1 MRYLSKSRLI
11 DYRICPKR
19 LWLAIHR
26 SSLVDW
32 SAEAKAQF
40 EVGKKVGILARKLY
54 DAKGKGVEFD
64 PVSQGFDE
72 VVDMSMDLLESSHP
86 IFEAGF
92 VGGGGRAYAD
102 VMLPLRR
109 KGQRMWRMVEVKS
122 ASSVKDNY
130 RDDVAIQAYI
140 ARAAGVNLHS
150 VAVAHIDSTWVY
162 PGGDD
167 FQGFLTEVDLTEE
180 AFGREEE
187 VKEWIA
193 QAGVIARKR
202 KEPEKAMGEHCEKP
216 YACGF
221 FEYCQR
227 GARSN
232 RYSVACLKGIK
243 NNQLKK
249 LIEVESVSDLRKIPD
264 EVLNPTHLRVK
275 NHTLAGTVYFDADA
289 AAGALAPH
297 KLPAFFLDFETI
309 NHAIPLWKGT
319 RPFQKIPFQFSLHR
333 LSRTGKVTHQSF
345 LDLSG
350 QDPSKKIA
358 EALISACGQSGPVFA
373 YHASFEGQCIGELAK
388 RFPRMA
394 RPLLAINDRL
404 VDLEPIARA
413 HYYHPDQQG
422 SWSLKS
428 VLPTIAPDLS
438 YDNLEGVQDGGM
450 AMNVYH
456 EAIYPETTPA
466 RKAEIERQLLVYC
479 HRDTEAMIRMWQFFT
494 GRHDF
499 KL

>member
-1 MRYLSKSRLI
+1 MRYLSKSRLV
-11 DYRICPKR
+11 DYVICPKR
-19 LWLAIHR
+19 LWLALHR
-26 SSLVDW
+26 SDLKQWD
-32 SAEAKAQF
+32 AEAQASF
-40 EVGKKVGILARKLY
+40 AVGHEIGELARKLY
-54 DAKGKGVEFD
+54 DPKGRGVVFD
-64 PVSQGFDE
+64 PMSQGFDE
-72 VVDMSMDLLESSHP
+72 VIEMTTDLLESSHP

-92 VGGGGRAYAD
+92 DGGGGRAYAD

-109 KGQRMWRMVEVKS
+109 NGQRAWRMVEIKS
-122 ASSVKDNY
+122 GSSVKDKY
-130 RDDVAIQAYI
+130 RDDAAIQAYI

-150 VAVAHIDSTWVY
+150 VAVAHIDGTWVY

-167 FQGFLTEVDLTEE
+167 YQGLLTEVDLTEE

-202 KEPEKAMGEHCEKP
+202 KEPEKAMGQHCEKP

-221 FEYCQR
+221 FDYCQR

-243 NNQLKK
+243 NNQLKE
-249 LIEVESVSDLRKIPD
+249 LIEVKGVSDLRKIPD
-264 EVLNPTHLRVK
+264 EVLNPTQLRVK
-275 NHTLAGTVYFDADA
+275 THTLAGTVYYDSVA
-289 AAGALAPH
+289 AAAALAPY
-297 KLPAFFLDFETI
+297 KLPALFLDFETI
-309 NHAIPLWKGT
+309 NPAIPFWKGT
-319 RPFQKIPFQFSLHR
+319 RPSQKIPFQFSMHR

-350 QDPSKKIA
+350 QDPSRKIA
-358 EALISACGQSGPVFA
+358 EALISACGQCGPVFA
-373 YHASFEGQCIGELAK
+373 YHASFEKERIGELAK

-394 RPLLAINDRL
+394 RPLLAINERL
-404 VDLEPIARA
+404 VDLKPIAKA

-450 AMNVYH
+450 AMTGYY
-456 EAIYPETTPA
+456 EAIHPETTPA

-479 HRDTEAMIRMWQFFT
+479 HRDTEALVRLWQFFA
-494 GRHDF
+494 GRAPF
-499 KL
+499 QG